1 MLEFIKFF
9 EFMKLKTS
17 INKSSDQCD
26 QNKTAIEED
35 EIDGIL
41 KEFEKK
47 LDISSPNEG
56 RDEN

>member
-1 MLEFIKFF
+1 
-9 EFMKLKTS
+9 MKLKTS